1 MFDLSPKEDYRV
13 KMPVS
18 CLNNVILNLLLCYK
32 ILNCSISPG
41 LRLKSLV
48 VKKTDKYFFG
58 KGYGV
63 RPPME
68 NSNNFF

>member
-32 ILNCSISPG
+32 ILNSSISPG
-41 LRLKSLV
+41 VRLKSLA
-48 VKKTDKYFFG
+48 FG
-58 KGYGV
+58 APKQ
-63 RPPME
+63 E
-68 NSNNFF
+68 LFE